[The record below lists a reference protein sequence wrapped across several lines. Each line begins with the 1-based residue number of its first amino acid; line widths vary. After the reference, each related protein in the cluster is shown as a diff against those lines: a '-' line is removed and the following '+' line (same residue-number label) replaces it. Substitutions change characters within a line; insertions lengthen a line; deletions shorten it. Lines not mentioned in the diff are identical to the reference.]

1 MRRKNREVLLCP
13 AGWSGLS
20 CLEGGG
26 GLGSFWKAAAGKER
40 LRSFLSSQVKLSET
54 SLFLIPQSYLE
65 SWRPP
70 LCRVLAGWECKSVL
84 TLLWDSKLIPEST
97 ERRFESSV
105 FELLAAE
112 EEEEEA
118 RL

>member
-1 MRRKNREVLLCP
+1 M
-13 AGWSGLS
+13 S

-54 SLFLIPQSYLE
+54 SFLISHLSYLE
-65 SWRPP
+65 SWRHP
-70 LCRVLAGWECKSVL
+70 LCRVRAGCECKSVL

-112 EEEEEA
+112 EEEEEEEA

>member
-1 MRRKNREVLLCP
+1 
-13 AGWSGLS
+13 LS

-40 LRSFLSSQVKLSET
+40 LRSFL
-54 SLFLIPQSYLE
+54 E
-65 SWRPP
+65 SWRHP
-70 LCRVLAGWECKSVL
+70 LCRVLAGCECKSVL

-112 EEEEEA
+112 EEEEEEA